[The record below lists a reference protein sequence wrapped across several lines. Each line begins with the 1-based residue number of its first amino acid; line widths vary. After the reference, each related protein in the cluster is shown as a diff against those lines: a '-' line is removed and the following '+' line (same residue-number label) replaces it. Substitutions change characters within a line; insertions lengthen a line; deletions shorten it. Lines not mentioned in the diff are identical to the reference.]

1 MNNAQ
6 TYESLR
12 QFVDSWGLLAT
23 AILFVVLVAWP
34 FRPGARKINEEAA
47 HMIFEEDDNG

>member
-1 MNNAQ
+1 VNDVH

-23 AILFVVLVAWP
+23 AILFLVLVSWP
-34 FRPGARKINEEAA
+34 FRPSAKKINDDAA